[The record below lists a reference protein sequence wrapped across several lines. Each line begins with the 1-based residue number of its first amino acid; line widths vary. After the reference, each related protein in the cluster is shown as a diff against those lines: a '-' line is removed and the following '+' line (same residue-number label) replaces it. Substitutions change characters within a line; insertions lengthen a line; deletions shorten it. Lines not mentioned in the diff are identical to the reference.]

1 MAGISGL
8 PYFLQYEQQA
18 QQQTIQRQQA
28 AMQMAAFQQ
37 QQQDRQRQQAA
48 LAAAGNA
55 LPGLLAG
62 QQQSQQIPP
71 PPGQASQPA
80 QPTQPMQSPQGMQ
93 PQGSPMPSSPMS
105 GPTGIPPLPS
115 GAPSGSIPQ
124 QGIPPFRPMPTGASP
139 AQAASP
145 ASIPAPPSP
154 APQQQG
160 GGGPLTLEG
169 AVKVLQDQ
177 GLSGADLMAG
187 LQQLQ
192 PVLDSQAK
200 QQAAHLQAQFN
211 NEMKLQQ
218 LGVQRES
225 LQARIDAAKQASEDR
240 RLGIQERMQAHQDSV
255 ALQRE
260 MFAFRVQ
267 EAKMKHAGDPD
278 AKLDPDTVRVL
289 AEQALAGDTSVYQN
303 LGRGVQGA
311 QNIVAIR
318 KEVARMAKERGEGG
332 ADIAAGNA
340 QFQGD
345 KAAARTAGTRAAN
358 VELAANEAKKTSQ
371 IALDLSEKI
380 PRTQFVP
387 VNKALQAAQTNTGDP
402 NIVAFGAANNTFINT
417 YARAISPTGTP
428 TVHDKE
434 HAREVL
440 STAQT
445 QEQYRSVMSVLQ
457 KEMDAALQA
466 PKDVRKSQRDRMAGK
481 GGESAGGI
489 PSGWSVTEH

>member
-1 MAGISGL
+1 MAGIFGL
-8 PYFLQYEQQA
+8 PYFIQYQEQA
-18 QQQTIQRQQA
+18 QQQAIQRQQA
-28 AMQMAAFQQ
+28 QMQMAAFQQ

-62 QQQSQQIPP
+62 QQQPQQIPP

-93 PQGSPMPSSPMS
+93 PQGAPMPS
-105 GPTGIPPLPS
+105 GPVPGQISRPPVPP
-115 GAPSGSIPQ
+115 GGPAGSMQP

-139 AQAASP
+139 TEAASP
-145 ASIPAPPSP
+145 ASIPAPPP
-154 APQQQG
+154 APQQQV

-192 PVLDSQAK
+192 PVLDSAAK
-200 QQAAHLQAQFN
+200 QQAAQLQTQFN
-211 NEMKLQQ
+211 NELKIQQ
-218 LGVQRES
+218 LGVQKES

-267 EAKMKHAGDPD
+267 EAKLKHAGDPD
-278 AKLDPDTVRVL
+278 AKLDKDTIDVL
-289 AEQALAGDTSVYQN
+289 AQQALAGDTSVYQN

-318 KEVARMAKERGEGG
+318 KRVAEMAKEQGKGG

-358 VELAANEAKKTSQ
+358 VELAADEAKKTSQ

-387 VNKALQAAQTNTGDP
+387 LNKALQAAQTNTGDP

-445 QEQYRSVMSVLQ
+445 PEQYRSVMAVLQ

-466 PKDVRKSQRDRMAGK
+466 PKDVRKAQRDRMAGK

>member
-1 MAGISGL
+1 
-8 PYFLQYEQQA
+8 
-18 QQQTIQRQQA
+18 
-28 AMQMAAFQQ
+28 
-37 QQQDRQRQQAA
+37 
-48 LAAAGNA
+48 
-55 LPGLLAG
+55 
-62 QQQSQQIPP
+62 
-71 PPGQASQPA
+71 
-80 QPTQPMQSPQGMQ
+80 
-93 PQGSPMPSSPMS
+93 
-105 GPTGIPPLPS
+105 
-115 GAPSGSIPQ
+115 
-124 QGIPPFRPMPTGASP
+124 MPTGASP
-139 AQAASP
+139 TEAASP
-145 ASIPAPPSP
+145 ASIPSPPSP
-154 APQQQG
+154 APQQQS
-160 GGGPLTLEG
+160 GGPLTLEG

-211 NEMKLQQ
+211 NELKLQQ
-218 LGVQRES
+218 LSVQKES

-267 EAKMKHAGDPD
+267 EAKAKHAGDPD
-278 AKLDPDTVRVL
+278 AKLDKETIDVL
-289 AEQALAGDTSVYQN
+289 AQQALAGDTSVYQN

-318 KEVARMAKERGEGG
+318 KRVAEMAKDQGKSG

-358 VELAANEAKKTSQ
+358 VELAADEAKKTSQ

-387 VNKALQAAQTNTGDP
+387 LNKALQAAKTNTGDP

-428 TVHDKE
+428 TVSDKE
-434 HAREVL
+434 HARDVL

-445 QEQYRSVMSVLQ
+445 PEQYRSVMAVLQ

-466 PKDVRKSQRDRMAGK
+466 PKDVRKAQRDRMAGK
-481 GGESAGGI
+481 GGESGI